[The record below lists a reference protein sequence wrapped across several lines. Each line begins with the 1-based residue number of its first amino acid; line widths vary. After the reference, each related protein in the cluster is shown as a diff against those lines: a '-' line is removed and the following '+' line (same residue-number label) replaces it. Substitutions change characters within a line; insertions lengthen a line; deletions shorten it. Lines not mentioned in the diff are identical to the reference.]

1 MKLVMLGAP
10 GAGKGTQAKML
21 AEKYGIPHIST
32 GDIFRSN
39 IKEGT
44 ELGKKVKGF
53 LDSGALVPDELTVD
67 LVMDRIAQEDCRN
80 GYILDGFPRTIRQAE
95 KLTEA
100 LAENGGEIDWAVNV
114 DVPDEA
120 IVERMSGRRMCPSC
134 GASYHVVNIPPQ
146 KEGICDRCG
155 AELIIRPD
163 DQPETVRNRLS
174 VYHEPTQPWIE
185 YYKAKGLVAD
195 VDGTKPMEDVFQAIV
210 ARLGE

>member
-21 AEKYGIPHIST
+21 AERYGIPHIST

-67 LVMDRIAQEDCRN
+67 LVMDRIGQEDCRN
-80 GYILDGFPRTIRQAE
+80 GYILDGFPRTIHQAE

-100 LAENGGEIDWAVNV
+100 LTGKGGEIDYAVNV

-120 IVERMSGRRMCPSC
+120 IVERMSGRRMCPAC
-134 GASYHVVNIPPQ
+134 GASYHVVNIPPK
-146 KEGICDRCG
+146 KEGICDQCG
-155 AELIIRPD
+155 AELMIRPD
-163 DQPETVRNRLS
+163 DQADTVRKRLE
-174 VYHEPTQPWIE
+174 VYHQQTQPLID
-185 YYKAKGLVAD
+185 YYKEKGLVVD
-195 VDGTKPMEDVFQAIV
+195 VDGTQPMDVVFQAIV
-210 ARLGE
+210 QCLGE

>member
-21 AEKYGIPHIST
+21 AERYGIPHIST

-67 LVMDRIAQEDCRN
+67 LVMDRIGQEDCRN
-80 GYILDGFPRTIRQAE
+80 GYILDGFPRTIHQAE

-100 LAENGGEIDWAVNV
+100 LTGKGGEIDYAVNV

-120 IVERMSGRRMCPSC
+120 IVERMSGRRMCPAC
-134 GASYHVVNIPPQ
+134 GASYHVVNIPPK
-146 KEGICDRCG
+146 KEGICDQCG
-155 AELIIRPD
+155 AELMIRPD
-163 DQPETVRNRLS
+163 DQADTVRKRLE
-174 VYHEPTQPWIE
+174 VYHQQTQPLID
-185 YYKAKGLVAD
+185 YYKEKGLVVD
-195 VDGTKPMEDVFQAIV
+195 VDGTQPMDVVFQAIV
-210 ARLGE
+210 QRLGE